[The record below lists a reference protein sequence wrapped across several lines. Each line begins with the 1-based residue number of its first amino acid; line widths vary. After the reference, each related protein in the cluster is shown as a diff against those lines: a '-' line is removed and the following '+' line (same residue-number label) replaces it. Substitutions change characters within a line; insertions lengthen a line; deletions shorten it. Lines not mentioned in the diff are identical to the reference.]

1 MASNALY
8 LLLVSLAVPSPIAGC
23 CKNNLYPR
31 RNVVRVCI
39 MYACSTV
46 LDDGATVNTNLEA
59 KEFNH
64 DFNECVRHMNGKHYP
79 VYVGLD
85 PA

>member
-1 MASNALY
+1 M
-8 LLLVSLAVPSPIAGC
+8 
-23 CKNNLYPR
+23 
-31 RNVVRVCI
+31 RVCI

-46 LDDGATVNTNLEA
+46 LDDGATVNMNLEA
-59 KEFNH
+59 KEFNY